1 MEYRIRRKDKLIEL
15 IQNKGFTA
23 EEIGVKIGISG
34 KKLLKKLNGYD
45 ELNVDEV
52 LKLYCILGIRAEE
65 ADSYFFPNY
74 CETLNN

>member
-52 LKLYCILGIRAEE
+52 LKLYSFLLFRRGR
-65 ADSYFFPNY
+65 
-74 CETLNN
+74 

>member
-52 LKLYCILGIRAEE
+52 LKLYCILGISAEE